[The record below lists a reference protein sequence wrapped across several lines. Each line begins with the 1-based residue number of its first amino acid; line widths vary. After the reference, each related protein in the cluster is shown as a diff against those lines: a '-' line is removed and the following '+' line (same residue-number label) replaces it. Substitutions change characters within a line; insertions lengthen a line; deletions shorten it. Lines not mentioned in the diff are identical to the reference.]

1 MPWWKFTQWGDF
13 VTAIL
18 ADDPEIRSAARRFH
32 LVMAG
37 VFVLIAFGGFTPSY
51 WLRLAG
57 GNFHPPPIMHIHG
70 ILLFSWTLFYF
81 LQTAWVAAGRTPTHR
96 AWGMA
101 GIALFSVMI
110 CSIIVLRITI
120 IRLDDARGFGDASRR
135 FSAVTF
141 CALPVMIG
149 FFAVAIAKVRRP
161 EVHKRLMFIL
171 MTGLMIPAIARVF
184 LAVLAPPGAQDGGPP
199 PPWVSIPPGFVAY
212 LLIAAAM
219 LYDWRTRGR
228 PHLVYVY
235 GGLVLMLANVAAVLI
250 AGTTTWMHTARY
262 LQSLAG

>member
-1 MPWWKFTQWGDF
+1 ME
-13 VTAIL
+13 AIL
-18 ADDPEIRSAARRFH
+18 TDGSDMRSEVRRFY
-32 LVMAG
+32 LLMAG

-51 WLRLAG
+51 WVRLAG
-57 GNFHPPPIMHIHG
+57 DNFHPPPIMHIHG

-110 CSIIVLRITI
+110 CSIIILRITV
-120 IRLDDARGFGDASRR
+120 IRLDDARSFGDASRR

-149 FFAVAIAKVRRP
+149 LFALAIANVRRP
-161 EVHKRLMFIL
+161 DTHKRLMFVL

-184 LAVLAPPGAQDGGPP
+184 LAVLAPPGAQDSGPP
-199 PPWVSIPPGFVAY
+199 PAWVSIPPGLVAC
-212 LLIAAAM
+212 LLIVVGM

-228 PHLVYVY
+228 PHPVYVY
-235 GGLVLMLANVAAVLI
+235 GGLVLVLANIAAVLI
-250 AGTTTWMHTARY
+250 AGTPAWMNTARF